1 VALIPLFFI
10 STEFKPEEASAMQSM
25 KDGITFIRQHK
36 EIVQLMIIVLV
47 LNITFGTIG
56 IIFIS
61 LVQIKFHLPSIYAS
75 IVFSMFILGLI
86 VGSFVA
92 NKIRGKLGVISMVI
106 FFFTGALIAL
116 VSFLN
121 SIFFVMIPAV
131 VIGILVGIANVIYG
145 ASMLHIVSQEFMARI
160 SGAFNT
166 FSVAATFSSGM
177 LGGAIIQLTSVSDS
191 FLVVGGFVMASVILW
206 PFFREIYRIT
216 V

>member
-1 VALIPLFFI
+1 
-10 STEFKPEEASAMQSM
+10 
-25 KDGITFIRQHK
+25 
-36 EIVQLMIIVLV
+36 
-47 LNITFGTIG
+47 
-56 IIFIS
+56 
-61 LVQIKFHLPSIYAS
+61 
-75 IVFSMFILGLI
+75 MFILGLI